1 MATNKRMTLT
11 LSADLAEMLQE
22 AVASGDYASRAEILR
37 DALRQWR
44 DKRSQ
49 AQLATPL
56 RTRGK
61 EIWIK

>member
-1 MATNKRMTLT
+1 MAKTTRITLT
-11 LSADLAEMLQE
+11 LTADLDDALRE
-22 AVASGDYASRAEILR
+22 ALASGDYANRAEILR

-44 DKRSQ
+44 DRRTQ
-49 AQLATPL
+49 AQIATPL